1 MKTALNKVVLFTL
14 FNVVNNIVQHCWAW
28 SYNTLQ
34 LQSGVTMLNNIV
46 DNIEQCGQHNFV
58 QGCFH
63 QPWTGCAFLRVRVAV
78 SHRRRCMTLLWHL
91 LPNGNQLLIWN
102 CRILGCLNWKWTHW
116 PSFWCEIFHWNQ
128 SAKQPFQ
135 KCFRF
140 PNWSRETF
148 YLIASFRMSNLPFF
162 ESGSFIMHLKL
173 NSINKY
179 VPCHVLYSVLL
190 CKTYYTIR

>member
-1 MKTALNKVVLFTL
+1 MLSTTL
-14 FNVVNNIVQHCWAW
+14 FSIVERELPCSYTIRCNNAEQYCWQHWTMWAAQHC
-28 SYNTLQ
+28 SRLFSSTLNR
-34 LQSGVTMLNNIV
+34 LCVFT
-46 DNIEQCGQHNFV
+46 C
-58 QGCFH
+58 
-63 QPWTGCAFLRVRVAV
+63 VAV

-116 PSFWCEIFHWNQ
+116 PSFWCEIFHWSQ

-140 PNWSRETF
+140 PHWSRETF

-162 ESGSFIMHLKL
+162 ESGSFIMHLK
-173 NSINKY
+173 
-179 VPCHVLYSVLL
+179 
-190 CKTYYTIR
+190 